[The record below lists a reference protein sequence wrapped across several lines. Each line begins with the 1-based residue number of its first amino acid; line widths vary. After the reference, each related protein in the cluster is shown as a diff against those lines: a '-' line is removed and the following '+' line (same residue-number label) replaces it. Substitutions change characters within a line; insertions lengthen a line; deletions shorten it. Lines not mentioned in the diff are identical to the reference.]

1 MCANVVQSLP
11 SPRATAATA
20 RGTGP
25 GRVGR
30 LGAFAWE
37 LTRFAEVLFGDFL
50 EADNSELPDLDTV
63 LDLLDRAVPGEDP
76 RDFVD
81 VRDAMEVRLPTKWT
95 KSQQSHVSRVSHLN
109 DDRNDHGLA
118 PVGRGHP
125 LSHHLARLL
134 RQLVQIID
142 AIVHGCLK
150 R

>member
-1 MCANVVQSLP
+1 MCATVVQSLP
-11 SPRATAATA
+11 SPRAIAATA

-30 LGAFAWE
+30 LGAFDVVPA
-37 LTRFAEVLFGDFL
+37 RFDEARFGDFL
-50 EADNSELPDLDTV
+50 DADTSDLVARDTV

-81 VRDAMEVRLPTKWT
+81 VRDAIEVRLPTQGA
-95 KSQQSHVSRVSHLN
+95 KSQQSHAPRVSHLN

-125 LSHHLARLL
+125 LPHHLARLL
-134 RQLVQIID
+134 R
-142 AIVHGCLK
+142 
-150 R
+150 